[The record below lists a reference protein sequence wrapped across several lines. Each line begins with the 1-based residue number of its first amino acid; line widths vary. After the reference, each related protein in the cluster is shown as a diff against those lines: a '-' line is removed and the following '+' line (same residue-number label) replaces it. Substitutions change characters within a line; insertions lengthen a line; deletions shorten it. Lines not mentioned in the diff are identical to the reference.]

1 MIYMLMFAW
10 NLEKIEFCYHLMKL
24 SLIVWLIYVIIE
36 EITSYFN
43 EYQSHFV
50 NFIVS

>member
-10 NLEKIEFCYHLMKL
+10 NLEKIEFYYHLTKL